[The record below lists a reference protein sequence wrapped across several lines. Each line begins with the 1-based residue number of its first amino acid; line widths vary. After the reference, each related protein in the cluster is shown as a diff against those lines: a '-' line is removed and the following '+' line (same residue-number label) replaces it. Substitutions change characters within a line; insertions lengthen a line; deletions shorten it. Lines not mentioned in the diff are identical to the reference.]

1 MKLKCIAVD
10 DAPFALEL
18 IRLYAGKI
26 PELQLL
32 QTFDDAIAAREFL
45 QKNSVDL
52 LFIDINMPDL
62 SGLDLVKS
70 LERKPLIVFTT
81 AYKNYAYDGFEL
93 EALDYLLKPI
103 EFPRFQKAAQ
113 KALEVQA
120 LKNVRKAELT
130 DSFFVYSEYQA
141 VKINISEIEYI
152 ESLRNYLQIHL
163 NNSQPVLTA
172 MSWKKIQEKLPEG
185 KFIRIHRSYMVPV
198 SKVKSLL
205 NKKVLLTSGKV
216 FPVGNSYHEAVQE
229 WKKS

>member
-1 MKLKCIAVD
+1 M
-10 DAPFALEL
+10 
-18 IRLYAGKI
+18 YAGKI